1 MRSFHSQEHDAPAI
15 KMLGE
20 ALIPFLETAIP
31 GHASRGGDDAW
42 KIIGAQFAKF
52 IHGSPFC
59 RSVQR
64 NETPGKTDLTVKG
77 HAEAI

>member
-1 MRSFHSQEHDAPAI
+1 MRSFHGQEHKTPAI
-15 KMLGE
+15 LVLSE

-59 RSVQR
+59 PKR
-64 NETPGKTDLTVKG
+64 TTK
-77 HAEAI
+77 